1 MRLTSRELMD
11 RLGVPNVLT
20 PYETYP
26 FTVYDAAQGL
36 TCSAEVR
43 MGMEDNEIECEIQ
56 LVHDTPP
63 AGKSSMELV
72 IWFQLKHSG
81 TTEWDAKDARMKGE
95 PIDRTLYNW
104 EEKCCNFFGAVVR
117 FLKMDQIPDIDEL
130 IDDEFHSRERF
141 GGGGAGGGKSPKI
154 KPGQLLGMKK
164 GGF

>member
-1 MRLTSRELMD
+1 MRMTSRELMD
-11 RLGVPNVLT
+11 RLGVPNELT

-26 FTVYDAAQGL
+26 FTIYDAARGL

-43 MGMEDNEIECEIQ
+43 MGMDKDEIECEIQ

-63 AGKSSMELV
+63 VGKPSMELV
-72 IWFQLKHSG
+72 IWFQIKHSG
-81 TTEWDAKDARMKGE
+81 TTEWETKDARLKNA

-117 FLKMDQIPDIDEL
+117 FLKMDQIPDMDDL